1 MGRIWAVLAVALGL
15 AFGQAAT
22 AAAADW
28 ALLKAADAGF
38 TAELPGEAIHI
49 GAEGDGPEQWLL
61 VGGDGV
67 YAIFLSPT
75 GGAGAEIDEGF
86 LDTVL
91 DNSVEALAGEVQQRW
106 TTDGHGGRVR
116 WARFAGQ
123 ASNLT
128 VEGQAIAIARPGT
141 VLVAVALTP
150 EGGDPAN
157 VARFLASVRVEAPVT

>member
-1 MGRIWAVLAVALGL
+1 MGRVWAVVAVALGL
-15 AFGQAAT
+15 AFGQASL

-28 ALLKAADAGF
+28 TLLKAGDAGF
-38 TAELPGEAIHI
+38 SAELPGEATYI
-49 GAEGDGPEQWLL
+49 GSGADAPEQWLL

-67 YAIFLSPT
+67 YAIFVSPT
-75 GGAGAEIDEGF
+75 DGAQADEGL
-86 LDTVL
+86 LDAVL

-106 TTDGHGGRVR
+106 TSAAGVR

-123 ASNLT
+123 ASNLS

-157 VARFLASVRVEAPVT
+157 VARFLGSVTLTR

>member
-1 MGRIWAVLAVALGL
+1 MAIGTLLHDIGL
-15 AFGQAAT
+15 TADVSGPHRFEVNGANAARSFI
-22 AAAADW
+22 
-28 ALLKAADAGF
+28 KDAGF
-38 TAELPGEAIHI
+38 SAELPGEATYVGSGHD
-49 GAEGDGPEQWLL
+49 APEQWLL

-67 YAIFLSPT
+67 YAIFVSPT
-75 GGAGAEIDEGF
+75 DGSQADETL
-86 LDTVL
+86 LDAVL

-106 TTDGHGGRVR
+106 TTDGKGGSVR

-123 ASNLT
+123 ASDMT

-157 VARFLASVRVEAPVT
+157 VARFLGSVTLTP

>member
-22 AAAADW
+22 AGAADW

-38 TAELPGEAIHI
+38 TAELPGEAVHI
-49 GAEGDGPEQWLL
+49 GGNGEGPEQWLL

-75 GGAGAEIDEGF
+75 GAGEIDEGF
-86 LDTVL
+86 LDSVL

-157 VARFLASVRVEAPVT
+157 VARFLASVRVAAPV

>member
-1 MGRIWAVLAVALGL
+1 MARVWAVVAVALGL
-15 AFGQAAT
+15 AFGQAAS
-22 AAAADW
+22 AGAADW
-28 ALLKAADAGF
+28 TLLKAQDAGF
-38 TAELPGEAIHI
+38 SAELPGQATYVGT
-49 GAEGDGPEQWLL
+49 GADAPEQWLL

-75 GGAGAEIDEGF
+75 DGAQADEAV
-86 LDTVL
+86 LDAVL

-106 TTDGHGGRVR
+106 TTDTKGGPVR

-157 VARFLASVRVEAPVT
+157 VARFLGSVTLNR

>member
-1 MGRIWAVLAVALGL
+1 MGRVWAVLAVAMGL
-15 AFGQAAT
+15 LLGQAGT

-28 ALLKAADAGF
+28 TLLKAADAGF
-38 TAELPGEAIHI
+38 SAELPGDAIHI
-49 GAEGDGPEQWLL
+49 GAGGDGPEQWLL
-61 VGGDGV
+61 VGGEGV

-75 GGAGAEIDEGF
+75 AGGGADEQL
-86 LDTVL
+86 LDSVL

-106 TTDGHGGRVR
+106 TREGVR

-128 VEGQAIAIARPGT
+128 VEGQAIAIARPDA

-157 VARFLASVRVEAPVT
+157 VARFLASVRIDTPVL